1 MDRSEET
8 AALLT
13 EIRDLLR
20 QGAKQQAE
28 VIEFMRADSEMRR
41 AVIDRSVDLQE
52 VALRR
57 QKSLSWI
64 ILPLIA
70 VCLGVLAYLIYRY

>member
-1 MDRSEET
+1 MDRPEET
-8 AALLT
+8 TALLT

-20 QGAKQQAE
+20 EGAKQQAE

-57 QKSLSWI
+57 QKSITWI

>member
-1 MDRSEET
+1 MDKSEET
-8 AALLT
+8 AALLA

-28 VIEFMRADSEMRR
+28 VIEFMRADAEMRR
-41 AVIDRSVDLQE
+41 AVIDRSVALQE